1 MDLQNHNQFL
11 LQQKLT
17 LLINR
22 YEYFLYDNDT
32 KGEQIAFVEQKRF
45 AFREAITV
53 WTNNSKGEVFFTVKA
68 EKILDIHGKF
78 LVKDSAD
85 NLIGYCRKAFG
96 ASLLRSTWEV
106 YDAQDHLLFTV
117 KERNRFI
124 AIFRRIAQFIPY
136 LSDVAPF
143 FPFNFIFE
151 KDGRIIGSHTRVWGR
166 FVDQYKQSLDNELS
180 NVDRRLVLAL
190 GILLDAL
197 QDR

>member
-1 MDLQNHNQFL
+1 MDLQTHSQFL

-22 YEYFLYDNDT
+22 YEYFLYDGDVL
-32 KGEQIAFVEQKRF
+32 GMQIAFAEQKRF

-53 WTNNSKGEVFFTVKA
+53 WTNASRGEVLFTVKA

-78 LVKDSAD
+78 LVNDPEG

-106 YDAQDHLLFTV
+106 YDSQDHLLFIV
-117 KERNRFI
+117 KEQSLAM
-124 AIFRRIAQFIPY
+124 AIFRRVAQFIPY
-136 LSDVAPF
+136 LTDIAPF
-143 FPFNFIFE
+143 FPFNFILE
-151 KDGRIIGSHTRVWGR
+151 KDGKVVGNHVRVWGR
-166 FVDQYKQSLDNELS
+166 LTDQYKQSLGPELLQ
-180 NVDRRLVLAL
+180 VDRRLILAL
-190 GILLDAL
+190 GILLDSL